1 MYVCGVGAG
10 IILGSVIGVACNTDD
25 DMLDFELALMGVG
38 AGVTVVGGVMFPI
51 AKSIGRRGIDIYNNA
66 ANASHSKTV
75 SELGI
80 ASTSNG
86 VGLVYRF

>member
-1 MYVCGVGAG
+1 
-10 IILGSVIGVACNTDD
+10 
-25 DMLDFELALMGVG
+25 MGVG
-38 AGVTVVGGVMFPI
+38 AAVVVVGGVMFPI

-66 ANASHSKTV
+66 ANTLHSKTI